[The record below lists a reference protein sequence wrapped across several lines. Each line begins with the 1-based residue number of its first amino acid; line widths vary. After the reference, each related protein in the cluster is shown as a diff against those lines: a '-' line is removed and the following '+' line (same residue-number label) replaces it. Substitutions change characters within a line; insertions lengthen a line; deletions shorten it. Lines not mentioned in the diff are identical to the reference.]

1 MKILI
6 NTDKTIHADER
17 HRDFFS
23 DQIAKEIDEYQSHI
37 TRIEVHITD
46 QNGKKDGMNDILCLL
61 EARIEGRQPIAVSD
75 QADTV
80 EEAVSGAIEH
90 LKSALETMLDR
101 KHDYI
106 V

>member
-17 HRDFFS
+17 HRDFFT
-23 DQIAKEIDEYQSHI
+23 DQIAEEMDQYQSHI

-46 QNGKKDGMNDILCLL
+46 QNGKKEGMNDIRCLM
-61 EARIEGRQPIAVSD
+61 EARLEGRQPIAVSD

-80 EEAVSGAIEH
+80 EAAVSGAIEH
-90 LKSALETMLDR
+90 LQNALESILER
-101 KHDYI
+101 KENYT